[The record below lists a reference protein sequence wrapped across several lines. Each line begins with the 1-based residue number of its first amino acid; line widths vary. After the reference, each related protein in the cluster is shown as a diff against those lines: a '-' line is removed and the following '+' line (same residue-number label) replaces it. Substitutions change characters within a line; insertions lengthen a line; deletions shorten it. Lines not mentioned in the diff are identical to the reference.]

1 MWRTKNIN
9 SSNCE
14 SIKGHAFR
22 NVGGIRN
29 PDNQLTV
36 GAVDPIFGI
45 FLRVRVLLESVYFI
59 FEFGYFWNQFTSY
72 SVYTSKYLSLACL
85 PNLFWFYFF
94 LNRERWAR
102 ARGVIFSVLVLVP
115 YAIYVNF

>member
-1 MWRTKNIN
+1 VTQSKDTLLGML
-9 SSNCE
+9 
-14 SIKGHAFR
+14 
-22 NVGGIRN
+22 VG
-29 PDNQLTV
+29 
-36 GAVDPIFGI
+36 FGTLMI
-45 FLRVRVLLESVYFI
+45 SLPLVLLILSLAYSY
-59 FEFGYFWNQFTSY
+59 EFGYFWNQFTSY

-102 ARGVIFSVLVLVP
+102 ARGVIFSVLVFVP